1 MPCQD
6 VKLDRASFYL
16 INPAAQTTFIG
27 PSKSAEVKDKIAAET
42 RPVRARYSIRSSNC

>member
-16 INPAAQTTFIG
+16 ISSSPQMIISS
-27 PSKSAEVKDKIAAET
+27 SKPAEVREQTSEEA
-42 RPVRARYSIRSSNC
+42 RPTRARYSIRSSNC

>member
-16 INPAAQTTFIG
+16 ISSTPQMIINS
-27 PSKSAEVKDKIAAET
+27 SKPAEVKEQTSAET
-42 RPVRARYSIRSSNC
+42 RPTRARYSIRSSNC